1 MDPLARVP
9 GAWPRHV
16 SEPSAE
22 HAQTTEIRALV
33 MHSRAQSSAE
43 IVRRMA
49 AARRTVDED
58 DVELALLDA
67 PGVVRTAG
75 GRWQRA

>member
-1 MDPLARVP
+1 MCPLARVP
-9 GAWPRHV
+9 GACPRHV
-16 SEPSAE
+16 ADTSDE
-22 HAQTTEIRALV
+22 HARTTEIRALV
-33 MHSRAQSSAE
+33 LHSRPLSTAE

-49 AARRTVDED
+49 AARRAVDED

-75 GRWQRA
+75 GVLRV

>member
-1 MDPLARVP
+1 MCPLARLP
-9 GAWPRHV
+9 GWPTTT
-16 SEPSAE
+16 SDE
-22 HAQTTEIRALV
+22 HARVTEIRALV
-33 MHSRAQSSAE
+33 LHSRPLSTGE

-58 DVELALLDA
+58 TVELALLDA
-67 PGVVRTAG
+67 PGVVRHAD

>member
-1 MDPLARVP
+1 MCPLARIP
-9 GAWPRHV
+9 GVDWRHV
-16 SEPSAE
+16 PEASDE
-22 HAQTTEIRALV
+22 HARTTEIRALV
-33 MHSRAQSSAE
+33 LHSRPLSTAE

-67 PGVVRTAG
+67 PGVVRTAE